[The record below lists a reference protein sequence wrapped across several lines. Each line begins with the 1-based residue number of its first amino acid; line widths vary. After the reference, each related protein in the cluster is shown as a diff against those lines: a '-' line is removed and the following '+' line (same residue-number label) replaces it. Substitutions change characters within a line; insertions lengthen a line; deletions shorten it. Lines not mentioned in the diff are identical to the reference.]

1 MRTGAGRSM
10 LTSSSE
16 GRTPRCLLEAEAL
29 DRDAVHAVI
38 EAAGLRPMGRPSG
51 PFGLTR
57 RELEVL
63 RLLVLRSW
71 PRLGAS
77 TQVEWRQIHSPSAA
91 GVGVT
96 SLDLRA
102 TG

>member
-1 MRTGAGRSM
+1 M

-63 RLLVLRSW
+63 RLLVLRPW
-71 PRLGAS
+71 PRLAHVNPPLPAS
-77 TQVEWRQIHSPSAA
+77 R
-91 GVGVT
+91 
-96 SLDLRA
+96 
-102 TG
+102 